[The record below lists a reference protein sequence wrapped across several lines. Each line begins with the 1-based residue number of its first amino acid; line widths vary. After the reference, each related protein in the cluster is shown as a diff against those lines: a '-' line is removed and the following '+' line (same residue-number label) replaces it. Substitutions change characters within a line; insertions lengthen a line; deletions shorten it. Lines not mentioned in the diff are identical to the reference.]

1 MRLRS
6 AAALAFSFALTLGAF
21 ASASAHEDLNGPW
34 PRETRA
40 TGWEPSVSVL
50 RLLLSREQPAELPQS
65 PALESERARAAIAA
79 FYAQR
84 AFVPAW
90 SKNGTANR
98 QALEVVER
106 LAAADADGLD
116 PRRYALPADII
127 QYTADKDAR
136 RTAQFEILMSGAVLA
151 YAEDAQAGRI
161 EPATLS
167 RLITAQPERPD
178 PIEALTRVAAAKDPA
193 AELDAFNPPHEG
205 FRRLRSALAE
215 LRAASR
221 ESADAVLVPEGKAL
235 REGMRDQRVTL
246 LRQRLDVPA
255 TEAET
260 DDLFDPGLT
269 AAVRAFQERNGLHS
283 DGVVGPRTLLALN
296 APNSADSEN
305 IIIANMERWRWLPRD
320 MGTFHIMVNVPE
332 FMARVVADGETSHE
346 TRVVVGK
353 RENQTPIFS
362 DLMDHIVVNPY
373 WNVPYSI
380 ATKEMLPSIRA
391 NPASYFSRR
400 GYEVVARGRVVDPR
414 TIDWSGVNMRSLR
427 IRQRPGAANALGRI
441 KFMFPNEHSVYLHD
455 TPSKALFS
463 RSDRAFSHGC
473 VRVENPFA
481 FADAV
486 LQQEDGWNAKR
497 LEALVGG
504 RERRVNL
511 TKPIPIHITY
521 FTAFVDDRGQL
532 QRRPDLYGHDRRL
545 MSSLGL
551 SAQQKMPRP

>member
-1 MRLRS
+1 
-6 AAALAFSFALTLGAF
+6 
-21 ASASAHEDLNGPW
+21 
-34 PRETRA
+34 
-40 TGWEPSVSVL
+40 
-50 RLLLSREQPAELPQS
+50 
-65 PALESERARAAIAA
+65 
-79 FYAQR
+79 AQR

-193 AELDAFNPPHEG
+193 AELDALNPPHEG

-305 IIIANMERWRWLPRD
+305 
-320 MGTFHIMVNVPE
+320 
-332 FMARVVADGETSHE
+332 
-346 TRVVVGK
+346 
-353 RENQTPIFS
+353 
-362 DLMDHIVVNPY
+362 
-373 WNVPYSI
+373 
-380 ATKEMLPSIRA
+380 
-391 NPASYFSRR
+391 
-400 GYEVVARGRVVDPR
+400 
-414 TIDWSGVNMRSLR
+414 
-427 IRQRPGAANALGRI
+427 
-441 KFMFPNEHSVYLHD
+441 
-455 TPSKALFS
+455 
-463 RSDRAFSHGC
+463 
-473 VRVENPFA
+473 
-481 FADAV
+481 
-486 LQQEDGWNAKR
+486 
-497 LEALVGG
+497 
-504 RERRVNL
+504 
-511 TKPIPIHITY
+511 
-521 FTAFVDDRGQL
+521 
-532 QRRPDLYGHDRRL
+532 
-545 MSSLGL
+545 
-551 SAQQKMPRP
+551 